1 MKLIIEMFKED
12 PKQVLSIMGQTV
24 LLMAMS
30 IGVILISAIII

>member
-24 LLMAMS
+24 LLMTLS
-30 IGVILISAIII
+30 IGIILLGAIII

>member
-1 MKLIIEMFKED
+1 MKLIIEMYQED

-30 IGVILISAIII
+30 IGVILLAAIII

>member
-24 LLMAMS
+24 LLMTLS
-30 IGVILISAIII
+30 IGLILLGAIII